1 MLPKTE
7 RPRCVHTPDGSV
19 ILDIDHGRMFT
30 LNCTASVIFQ
40 LLERGLREDQ
50 IVEKLVQ
57 TFHISE
63 DVARSDLTDLC
74 QSLENYALLPAHEN

>member
-1 MLPKTE
+1 
-7 RPRCVHTPDGSV
+7 V

-74 QSLENYALLPAHEN
+74 RSLENYALLPA